1 MAIADIDGDGPLDVV
16 AVTDN
21 GDIWVL
27 NGKTGESLPHF
38 PVRTGG
44 VIRTAPLLI
53 DLSTVRSAPRTHT

>member
-1 MAIADIDGDGPLDVV
+1 MAIADIDADGQLDVV

-21 GDIWVL
+21 GDIWAL

-53 DLSTVRSAPRTHT
+53 DLSAVRSAPRTHS